1 MLLTDSHDR
10 DPSTLI
16 HTLSPQSLLVATDSS
31 ALHIYDLRTSAIF
44 NFQLPQKTY
53 NPHDDYV
60 SSLSSL
66 APGETSTSGFSK
78 QWISTGGSSITIT
91 DLRKGVI
98 KVEDL
103 NEELLSSAVSKDG
116 KVVVGG
122 ERGILKILESGKWQ
136 EAKKVVVEKGESLD
150 VLCNVPEGTNGE
162 GKEKV
167 AVGMGDGTIKIVGIQ
182 ERKVMGALRHDEVE
196 GVIGVGFEVGGR
208 MISSG
213 GSVLKVWQE
222 NSMDGA
228 GEEEPEEEEEDEEGE
243 EEEEKEP
250 KVDIRNGIEDSKAE
264 DKDESEVEKD
274 DYDDDDSSEE
284 EKKGRRRR
292 KRRKR
297 GKDKPSSSGNIHR
310 NRIMAFKGLD

>member
-10 DPSTLI
+10 DPPTLI

-66 APGETSTSGFSK
+66 APGDTSTSGFSK

-91 DLRKGVI
+91 DLRKGI
-98 KVEDL
+98 IRVEDL

-150 VLCNVPEGTNGE
+150 VICNVPEGTNGE
-162 GKEKV
+162 EKEKV

-213 GSVLKVWQE
+213 GSILKVWQE
-222 NSMDGA
+222 NNMDGA
-228 GEEEPEEEEEDEEGE
+228 EEEEPEEEEEGE
-243 EEEEKEP
+243 EEEEKDPE
-250 KVDIRNGIEDSKAE
+250 VDIRNGIEDNKAE
-264 DKDESEVEKD
+264 DEDESEAEKD
-274 DYDDDDSSEE
+274 DDDDDDSSEE
-284 EKKGRRRR
+284 EKNQRRRR

-297 GKDKPSSSGNIHR
+297 AKDKPSSSGNIHR
-310 NRIMAFKGLD
+310 NTIMAFKGLD